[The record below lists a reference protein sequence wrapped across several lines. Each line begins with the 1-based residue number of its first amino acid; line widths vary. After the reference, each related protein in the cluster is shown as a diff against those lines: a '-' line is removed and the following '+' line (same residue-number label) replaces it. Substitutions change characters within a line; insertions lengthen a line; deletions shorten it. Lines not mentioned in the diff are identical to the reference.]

1 MWELDYK
8 ESWVLKNWCFWTV
21 VLEKILESPLDWKA
35 IQLVHPTGNQSSI
48 PIFMGR
54 TDAEAEIL
62 ILWPPYAKNW
72 LIWKKKKKNWC
83 WERLREWGEGDDRG
97 WDGWM
102 ASPYSIDMSLNKL
115 RELVLDKEA
124 WCAAVHGVA
133 ELDITEQLNWSALNV
148 VIKNKQK
155 KTVFVCLS
163 AYYHIIDYIP
173 SVIHYIPMAYL
184 FKLENFN
191 S

>member
-1 MWELDYK
+1 
-8 ESWVLKNWCFWTV
+8 
-21 VLEKILESPLDWKA
+21 
-35 IQLVHPTGNQSSI
+35 
-48 PIFMGR
+48 
-54 TDAEAEIL
+54 
-62 ILWPPYAKNW
+62 
-72 LIWKKKKKNWC
+72 
-83 WERLREWGEGDDRG
+83 
-97 WDGWM
+97 M